1 MSSNETNKILFP
13 LEFPI
18 LRNSYLTLRENNE
31 TDILSW
37 FSRATDHES
46 ADLAGDPIP
55 ESIEQGAVWLRRQ
68 KDHFLKQTAL
78 RWAIEVNNTG
88 VSVGS
93 IGLTIASYEL
103 QIADLGIVIGRSSW
117 GKGIGFSAV
126 ELVKGY
132 AFHQLQLR
140 LIQAEVLERNKASI
154 RLLTKCGF
162 VLTNHKFGEIDESE
176 EPMLKYALS
185 FK

>member
-1 MSSNETNKILFP
+1 M
-13 LEFPI
+13 
-18 LRNSYLTLRENNE
+18 
-31 TDILSW
+31 SW

-55 ESIEQGAVWLRRQ
+55 ESVEQGAVWLRCQ

-103 QIADLGIVIGRSSW
+103 QIADLGIVIRRSSW
-117 GKGIGFSAV
+117 GKGIGFYAV
-126 ELVKGY
+126 ELGKG
-132 AFHQLQLR
+132 
-140 LIQAEVLERNKASI
+140 
-154 RLLTKCGF
+154 
-162 VLTNHKFGEIDESE
+162 
-176 EPMLKYALS
+176 
-185 FK
+185 